1 MASMEDTDENIVS
14 EILLQ
19 LPVLIA
25 ESESRRYCVR
35 VKWGNRKRRSTRFPN
50 PEKTEASGSQKNP
63 KRKRDSGNAEAD
75 SDKTKATNLCLK
87 ERKHD
92 ILDHMKISM
101 KLEFQMKIKSWMK
114 IKLQIK
120 ISLKLEFQ
128 MKIKPWMM
136 DEDKATDQD
145 NQIILS

>member
-1 MASMEDTDENIVS
+1 
-14 EILLQ
+14 
-19 LPVLIA
+19 
-25 ESESRRYCVR
+25 
-35 VKWGNRKRRSTRFPN
+35 
-50 PEKTEASGSQKNP
+50 
-63 KRKRDSGNAEAD
+63 
-75 SDKTKATNLCLK
+75 
-87 ERKHD
+87 
-92 ILDHMKISM
+92 MKISM

-120 ISLKLEFQ
+120 ISMKLEFQ

>member
-1 MASMEDTDENIVS
+1 LEDSNQFNYS
-14 EILLQ
+14 
-19 LPVLIA
+19 
-25 ESESRRYCVR
+25 
-35 VKWGNRKRRSTRFPN
+35 
-50 PEKTEASGSQKNP
+50 
-63 KRKRDSGNAEAD
+63 
-75 SDKTKATNLCLK
+75 
-87 ERKHD
+87 

-120 ISLKLEFQ
+120 ISMKLEFQ